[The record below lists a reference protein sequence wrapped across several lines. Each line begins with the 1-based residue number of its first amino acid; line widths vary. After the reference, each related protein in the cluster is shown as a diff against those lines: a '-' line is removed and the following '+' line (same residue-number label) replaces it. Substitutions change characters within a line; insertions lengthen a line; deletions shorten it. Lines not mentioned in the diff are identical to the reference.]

1 MSSNRLAFAA
11 FGIACIGAAAGGGY
25 LAMRQN
31 TVPTPAAA
39 QGSDTSAATAPAA
52 RRPVQETEGIVADA
66 KSAASV
72 TKNASA
78 AAKRTDAST
87 RSSSVRDTH
96 APVARQQQAPPPLT
110 STWPSSAA
118 SQQPP
123 PSVTPPAPVE
133 LPAPVPQERAIP
145 LPPPP
150 PEPPQKTFDELVVTS
165 GSVIGLQTETRLTS
179 ETARVEDH
187 IDARVTRD
195 VKLGDRVAIPAGT
208 RVLGS
213 VTQVERGGKFKEV
226 AKLSVRFNTLVL
238 ADGTRVPI
246 NTDTIL
252 RSGDAKG
259 DSTAAKI
266 GGGAV
271 VGTIIG
277 TIFGGAK
284 GAAIG
289 GAAGAGAGSAAVAG
303 GNRSVA
309 VLPSG
314 SPITVRLL
322 APITITVE
330 K

>member
-11 FGIACIGAAAGGGY
+11 LGIACLGAAAGGGY

-31 TVPTPAAA
+31 AVPTPAAA
-39 QGSDTSAATAPAA
+39 QGQQAAAPAATAPAA
-52 RRPVQETEGIVADA
+52 SRPVQETEGIVATTKPA
-66 KSAASV
+66 APVTKSAPAV
-72 TKNASA
+72 KKADA
-78 AAKRTDAST
+78 AT
-87 RSSSVRDTH
+87 RSASVRDTH
-96 APVARQQQAPPPLT
+96 TPIARQQQTPPLT

-118 SQQPP
+118 SQPP
-123 PSVTPPAPVE
+123 APVPAPVE
-133 LPAPVPQERAIP
+133 LPAPAPQVQQEPAR
-145 LPPPP
+145 P
-150 PEPPQKTFDELVVTS
+150 PEPPQKTFEELVVTS

-179 ETARVEDH
+179 ETARVEDRV
-187 IDARVTRD
+187 DARVTRD

-208 RVLGS
+208 RAIGS
-213 VTQVERGGKFKEV
+213 VTQVDRGGKFKEV

-238 ADGTRVPI
+238 ADGTRVQI

-252 RSGDAKG
+252 RSGDPKG

-289 GAAGAGAGSAAVAG
+289 GAAGAGAGSAAVASG
-303 GNRSVA
+303 DRSVA
-309 VLPSG
+309 VLASG
-314 SPITVRLL
+314 TPITVRLL